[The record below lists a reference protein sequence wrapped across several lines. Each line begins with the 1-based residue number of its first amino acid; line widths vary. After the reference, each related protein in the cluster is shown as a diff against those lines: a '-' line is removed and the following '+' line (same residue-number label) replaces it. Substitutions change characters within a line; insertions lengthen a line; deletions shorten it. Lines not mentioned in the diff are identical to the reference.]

1 MTETGAK
8 IFVHQTD
15 GIATIQLNRPE
26 KLNAVDREMLDALD
40 AEVARLHRDASGRV
54 VVLTGSGDRA
64 FCVGADLNQI
74 ATFGPADIRT
84 WVIDGNRVLS
94 RLASLPVPVIAAING
109 YAVGGGLEFA
119 LACDL
124 RITSEGS
131 SFGVPEITHGWFP
144 GWGGTHRLLHLIGEA
159 KAKEMVFLGERID
172 ARTALNVGLVNR
184 VVPKE
189 ALIDEVRK
197 IAESLA
203 KKSSVAV
210 RAAKA
215 ALTRNPVPEN
225 GFEIS
230 YEALALS
237 TCFTTPEVQQGL
249 EAFLNRKREEM
260 GNEGI

>member
-1 MTETGAK
+1 MPEIDGK
-8 IFVHQTD
+8 IVVRQTD
-15 GIATIQLNRPE
+15 AITTIQLNRPE
-26 KLNAVDREMLDALD
+26 KLNAVDRGMLDALD
-40 AEVARLHRDASGRV
+40 AEVTRLHRDELVRV
-54 VVLTGSGDRA
+54 VVLAGSGARA

-74 ATFGPADIRT
+74 ATFSPADMRT
-84 WVIDGNRVLS
+84 WVTDGNRVLS

-124 RITSEGS
+124 RIASEDS
-131 SFGVPEITHGWFP
+131 SFGLPEITHGWFP
-144 GWGGTHRLLHLIGEA
+144 GWGGTHRLRHVIGEA

-172 ARTALNVGLVNR
+172 AQTALGLGLVNR

-189 ALIDEVRK
+189 DLMAEVRQ

-203 KKSSVAV
+203 QKSPVAI

-215 ALTRNPVPEN
+215 ALTRNPMPEN

-249 EAFLNRKREEM
+249 EAFLNRKRDA
-260 GNEGI
+260 